1 MSPAA
6 DGDDD
11 ILSVLSSSKCQTA
24 LASTEKNI
32 VLQFHISAFQADK
45 QKQTTANT
53 KEKWT

>member
-53 KEKWT
+53 KEK

>member
-24 LASTEKNI
+24 QTVLASMEKNI

-45 QKQTTANT
+45 
-53 KEKWT
+53 